1 MATYSQHSAMAT
13 VVTYPTLA
21 NEHRSDPTA
30 DTDLYLMVFRRY
42 GRLWDTTT
50 AGCHN
55 NGNTV
60 FAAALTPP
68 PSQSSVH
75 QANARIRG
83 RQEGVAMSHQSD
95 TGVAR
100 TSLYEGSTQYRHWRF
115 SPEQLAETRKTLNTA
130 AVAAIRNAFEAD
142 SAGHLPLFFIRSQLS
157 SSLAR
162 VVLTGFLSD
171 CKRGELT
178 SKALYRQ
185 GLPIMWPLS
194 FSRGG

>member
-1 MATYSQHSAMAT
+1 
-13 VVTYPTLA
+13 
-21 NEHRSDPTA
+21 
-30 DTDLYLMVFRRY
+30 
-42 GRLWDTTT
+42 
-50 AGCHN
+50 
-55 NGNTV
+55 
-60 FAAALTPP
+60 
-68 PSQSSVH
+68 
-75 QANARIRG
+75 
-83 RQEGVAMSHQSD
+83 MSHQSD
-95 TGVAR
+95 TGVSR

-142 SAGHLPLFFIRSQLS
+142 SAGYLPLLFIRSQLS

-194 FSRGG
+194 FSRGGRGNGHDISEEILSQEHRHGLAPEERHVCNPLTQTVKSD